1 MHRKKFHLLN
11 TQFCKSTCFLSI
23 LFPSLQFCLQSK
35 TGPCALARILFCPV
49 HRPYHFSFLTFSFTI
64 THLYLNMLS
73 YLSSWKKPKPR
84 DPNSFNPA
92 FLFVCLLLKL
102 FYPIHSFKMFSLFG
116 TVCLGVTFFFL
127 GLLVFPFWENSCLI
141 NSGHSCSH
149 YILKYCFS
157 LFLFFSNF
165 W

>member
-11 TQFCKSTCFLSI
+11 TQFCKSTWFLSI

-35 TGPCALARILFCPV
+35 TGPCALALILFCPL
-49 HRPYHFSFLTFSFTI
+49 HRPYHFSFLTFPFTI
-64 THLYLNMLS
+64 THLYLNMLY

-102 FYPIHSFKMFSLFG
+102 FYPIHSFKIVLF
-116 TVCLGVTFFFL
+116 VWDRMSRCDFFL
-127 GLLVFPFWENSCLI
+127 LGTSCASFLREFMSNQFWTQL
-141 NSGHSCSH
+141 
-149 YILKYCFS
+149 
-157 LFLFFSNF
+157 
-165 W
+165 